1 MRAVAYID
9 DGRIMSSD
17 LRANTNLAAICEA
30 MDWYAESVVPN
41 HHRRSLALMTD
52 CGQTML
58 EEAISSE

>member
-30 MDWYAESVVPN
+30 MDWYAERVVPY
-41 HHRRSLALMTD
+41 HQQRALALKTD
-52 CGQTML
+52 LGQTML
-58 EEAISSE
+58 EGAHPSD